1 MPNAVRAGWFI
12 VIFSQC
18 GKIVQS
24 YKIGVVYWNL
34 GPDNVLY
41 VYEKRSHVMG
51 TAQNSLDLN
60 VVLKLFLIIPEI
72 FGYIEVPIILFA
84 PMKWRE

>member
-1 MPNAVRAGWFI
+1 MCSHKDMQKFW
-12 VIFSQC
+12 
-18 GKIVQS
+18 
-24 YKIGVVYWNL
+24 YKLILNIYL

>member
-1 MPNAVRAGWFI
+1 MPEHPTDAH
-12 VIFSQC
+12 FSFTFVFKQ
-18 GKIVQS
+18 
-24 YKIGVVYWNL
+24 
-34 GPDNVLY
+34 
-41 VYEKRSHVMG
+41 
-51 TAQNSLDLN
+51 ALN

>member
-1 MPNAVRAGWFI
+1 
-12 VIFSQC
+12 
-18 GKIVQS
+18 
-24 YKIGVVYWNL
+24 
-34 GPDNVLY
+34 
-41 VYEKRSHVMG
+41 MG

-84 PMKWRE
+84 PMKWREYYPLSGKF